1 MLIDC
6 PHCAH
11 SCHIARASLGTG
23 LRKLRCAACRDIWQ
37 MDVDALQG
45 LGGDADHHED
55 PRVLRKID
63 AEELPDHPLEIP
75 AEATSARSAP
85 PSFDE
90 LYGATCPA
98 PSQSLSRAWRL
109 PRPLMPS
116 LPRPGVG
123 LMATLAIVG
132 CGMAMLGARQ
142 SIVRFA
148 PATAGAY
155 ARIGLP
161 VNLRGLELRHVTS
174 TLMAEVG
181 PKLLAVEGE
190 ISNIAKDSAILPLLQ
205 LSVRNAAGREIYAW
219 TAQPPKSALQG
230 AETVPFRARL
240 ASPPDGAHDVVVRFA
255 PGGPLRREA
264 RK

>member
-11 SCHIARASLGTG
+11 SCHIARASLGSG

-45 LGGDADHHED
+45 QSGDASHHED
-55 PRVLRKID
+55 PRVLRKIE
-63 AEELPDHPLEIP
+63 AEVLPDHPVEIP

-90 LYGATCPA
+90 LYGESRPA
-98 PSQSLSRAWRL
+98 PSEPASRAWRL
-109 PRPLMPS
+109 PRPR
-116 LPRPGVG
+116 LPRPSFG

-142 SIVRFA
+142 SIVRFV

-174 TLMAEVG
+174 TLMAESG
-181 PKLLAVEGE
+181 PKLLAIEGE

-219 TAQPPKSALQG
+219 TTQPPKSALHG